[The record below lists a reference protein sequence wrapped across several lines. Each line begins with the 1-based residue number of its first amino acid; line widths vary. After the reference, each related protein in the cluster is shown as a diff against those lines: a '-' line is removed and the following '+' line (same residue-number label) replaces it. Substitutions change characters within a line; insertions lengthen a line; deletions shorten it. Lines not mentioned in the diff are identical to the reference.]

1 MSRRQRE
8 REVFARTMVALQP
21 YAADVVVIGGWVHAL
36 YIAHSHASSEAVYTT
51 DIDVTIPRV
60 LVAGDRPALIELAR
74 RAGFNVDDLDRA
86 RGTVSLW
93 QAGEGGAIIDLDL
106 LTDAPDPTV
115 PVRIGGQ
122 PDLVIPGYPD
132 QHILLDNARWIE
144 VGPEIHESLA
154 PPLRIRVPTLAAYI
168 LVKALSSARRT
179 SFQKRAKDLVY
190 LFEIIR
196 NLEMRRQVLDEL
208 PALAE
213 RYPDE
218 YARWRDALA
227 SAAANV
233 PLLAEVAE
241 QLQHDLRA
249 IGEPSQIAL
258 FVSAHLKRL
267 LGEAEP
273 GRP

>member
-1 MSRRQRE
+1 ML
-8 REVFARTMVALQP
+8 ALQP

-36 YIAHSHASSEAVYTT
+36 YIAQSHASSEAVYTT
-51 DIDVTIPRV
+51 DIDVTIPPV
-60 LVAGDRPALIELAR
+60 LDAGDRPTLIELAR

-115 PVRIGGQ
+115 PVRIDGQ

-144 VGPEIHESLA
+144 VGPEIHESLD
-154 PPLRIRVPTLAAYI
+154 PPLPIRVPTLAAYI

-179 SFQKRAKDLVY
+179 SFQKQAKDLVY

-196 NLEMRRQVLDEL
+196 DREMRRQLLDEL
-208 PALAE
+208 PPLAE
-213 RYPDE
+213 RYPDD

-227 SAAANV
+227 SAAANA

-241 QLQHDLRA
+241 QLQNDFRA
-249 IGEPSQIAL
+249 MGEPSQIAL
-258 FVSAHLKRL
+258 HVSAHLKRL
-267 LGEAEP
+267 LGEADAA
-273 GRP
+273 RR